1 MADWPDD
8 EDLKNLQALFSCYLD
23 HHVLKYT
30 RQRRRFSNTDEKDVH
45 KDRIPAR
52 MKPDVKYL
60 QSLLDH
66 LLGRKPFRPT
76 YNNTELQSISSGI
89 IEEVSVN
96 VDSAKTIGESIIASM
111 IGKSVSQHK
120 FS

>member
-1 MADWPDD
+1 M
-8 EDLKNLQALFSCYLD
+8 
-23 HHVLKYT
+23 LKYT

-45 KDRIPAR
+45 KDLIPAR
-52 MKPDVKYL
+52 MKPDVKDL

-66 LLGRKPFRPT
+66 LLGRKPFA

-89 IEEVSVN
+89 IGEVSVN